1 MFFEWDEQ
9 KNVLN
14 QIKHGVCFEEATTI
28 WGDIHVENA
37 GIAHTNRGESR
48 NATLGLIEKKVYVV
62 IWTNRNNK
70 IRLISVRRAGKN
82 EQKIYYKK
90 IQNSQ

>member
-1 MFFEWDEQ
+1 MFFEWDIQ

-14 QIKHGVCFEEATTI
+14 QNKHGVCFEEATAI
-28 WGDIHVENA
+28 WENIHVEIE
-37 GIAHTNRGESR
+37 GVAHADGGETR
-48 NATLGLIEKKVYVV
+48 NATLGLIEKKIYVA
-62 IWTNRNNK
+62 IWANRNNK
-70 IRLISVRRAGKN
+70 IRLISVRRARKN